1 MKKRVIIIGV
11 NGQMGRNLVEA
22 FSEDDDFSVVAG
34 IDLNTSVANPFPVFT
49 SLEKCTVDADLLV
62 DFSKPGALEGN
73 LSYARKNNLPIL
85 IATTGYDEAQK
96 KSIQIASKDIPVF
109 YTANMSL
116 GVNVQLQL
124 VKKAAQFIGEQS
136 DIEIIEKHHNRKVDA
151 PSGTALLLA
160 DGINETLDNQ
170 YHYQFGRGGNDA
182 KRKPH
187 EIGFHSV
194 RGGNLAGDHEV
205 LFIGKQE
212 TLTISHHTE
221 SRKVFAE
228 GALTA
233 ARFILQQGIG
243 LYSMQDI
250 IASDTARAKAKVES
264 NISVISIKD
273 ASCTISYLS
282 RLMENLHK
290 ERIEVNYISQS
301 SPSQGRVDITFTVKT
316 GNLIAAENC
325 VRNTSQDPEYMIQNG
340 ISKFTVYSPNDHID
354 SNILDR
360 FTSLMQIAN
369 IDVMLF
375 TIIDN
380 TFTFY
385 CETDRENDC
394 LRIINELF

>member
-170 YHYQFGRGGNDA
+170 YHYQ
-182 KRKPH
+182 
-187 EIGFHSV
+187 S
-194 RGGNLAGDHEV
+194 L
-205 LFIGKQE
+205 
-212 TLTISHHTE
+212 
-221 SRKVFAE
+221 
-228 GALTA
+228 
-233 ARFILQQGIG
+233 
-243 LYSMQDI
+243 
-250 IASDTARAKAKVES
+250 
-264 NISVISIKD
+264 VIS
-273 ASCTISYLS
+273 Y
-282 RLMENLHK
+282 
-290 ERIEVNYISQS
+290 
-301 SPSQGRVDITFTVKT
+301 
-316 GNLIAAENC
+316 
-325 VRNTSQDPEYMIQNG
+325 
-340 ISKFTVYSPNDHID
+340 
-354 SNILDR
+354 
-360 FTSLMQIAN
+360 
-369 IDVMLF
+369 
-375 TIIDN
+375 
-380 TFTFY
+380 
-385 CETDRENDC
+385 
-394 LRIINELF
+394 